1 MRQSLIIAGLAIAT
15 SFASAAAVSA
25 KTTVETNR
33 NGSTYVNAPGTR
45 VAVQTKR
52 PKVHVEAPYTTVK
65 VDTAA
70 RSVKIRVPFY
80 NGDITW

>member
-15 SFASAAAVSA
+15 SLASVTTVSA
-25 KTTVETNR
+25 TTTVDTKRDGNTFV
-33 NGSTYVNAPGTR
+33 SAPGTR
-45 VAVQTKR
+45 VAVQPKRTK
-52 PKVHVEAPYTTVK
+52 VQVAAPSTTVK

>member
-1 MRQSLIIAGLAIAT
+1 MRQSLTVAAMVIAM
-15 SFASAAAVSA
+15 SFASGTVSA
-25 KTTVETNR
+25 TTTVQTKPD
-33 NGSTYVNAPGTR
+33 GGTIVSAPGTR
-45 VAVQTKR
+45 VAVQPKR
-52 PKVHVEAPYTTVK
+52 TTVQVGAPDTSVK